1 MCFGG
6 GASQPQA
13 PQVQYVGPSEADIRR
28 NEEALATYQQQMQ
41 TQQSEFQKQLQ
52 SQIDAANADYSKL
65 EQTYAN
71 ELKGAQQTAGNAVSA
86 ANSAA
91 TGALSNAQ
99 KAAAGD
105 LSAAAAGAALVQ
117 SGAYKVGTTESDPVN
132 AQETKA
138 ITDKKKP
145 KGSLKIN
152 TGGTQASAGAG
163 LNIGV

>member
-28 NEEALATYQQQMQ
+28 NEEALATFQ
-41 TQQSEFQKQLQ
+41 TQIQDQNAAFQKQLQ
-52 SQIDAANADYSKL
+52 DQIDAANADYAKL
-65 EQTYAN
+65 EETFADVLQG
-71 ELKGAQQTAGNAVSA
+71 EQQAAGNAVTA

-91 TGALSNAQ
+91 TGALSDAQ

-145 KGSLKIN
+145 KSSLKIN
-152 TGGTQASAGAG
+152 TGGTQASAGTG